1 MSSTGWEQHQ
11 EDCSPTSHP
20 YLLPTHTLLPHT
32 SQLLAA
38 SSSSAE
44 PCGEFPCP
52 EPQAPEAN
60 LRILE
65 PAYQRTTWEEE
76 LSPQRPAQTWGWPQ
90 SLQTQE
96 YGHARLYW
104 LSSGIW
110 HRCVALG
117 RSWDLPLPSSL
128 GGSSGACESASA
140 TPILPS
146 SPSSGAIR
154 GRPHSWRAE
163 GAWNPLW
170 GA

>member
-1 MSSTGWEQHQ
+1 MRSNAATQYYCSSGSPSPSNSSINQEREYIAQHRGSEGSWWGGTTTSPVGAGREQHCVSSTGWEQHQ

-20 YLLPTHTLLPHT
+20 YLLPTRTLLPHT

-60 LRILE
+60 LRNLV

-96 YGHARLYW
+96 
-104 LSSGIW
+104 
-110 HRCVALG
+110 
-117 RSWDLPLPSSL
+117 
-128 GGSSGACESASA
+128 
-140 TPILPS
+140 
-146 SPSSGAIR
+146 
-154 GRPHSWRAE
+154 
-163 GAWNPLW
+163 
-170 GA
+170 